1 MADKS
6 SFRAGRDNAAL
17 SENVELLTGQRG
29 DGLDRAITLR
39 ELNRLGLATLS
50 RIGGIYTS
58 KNGTVPGSA
67 TPGVV
72 DFPGKPANVL
82 VNGAFN
88 TILIQWDEPNYRGH
102 AYTEVWRAETDNLA
116 VAVMIGTSSARMYS
130 DPIGGDAHVYY
141 WVRFVNKNDTKGPF
155 NATAGTYGETAVD
168 IGQLL
173 DALSGQIAE
182 SQLAQTLLAKVDKIA
197 LIDRIGKFRVLSSGY
212 GGGTSSVTNSLNETI
227 VKTGARSWNL
237 VVISKI
243 NHSILFTG
251 TYDVFASSTNAQL
264 LADKLNSYADYSCV
278 AIIFTYDEPRTNLIA
293 NLKTALVRYGATQAT
308 LDGIVYRGAYV
319 LAGIPG
325 IGAGNGEE
333 YVKNIE
339 AGHIETVISLTNGY
353 LDGQSSASV
362 SVVVNEIAARID
374 ADSAMASNISTVSAV
389 ANAKNKTFLQTA
401 APTSGMVTGDLWYDT
416 DDNNKTYRYSG
427 SAWVLAA
434 DARIATNAAAITTE
448 QTARANGDS
457 ANASAIQTVQTN
469 LNGTNTTVSTLSSS
483 VSYMD
488 ANGSAA
494 YRAMWAVK
502 GSVGNITAGI
512 GLMVS
517 GGVSQ
522 VMVSASQ
529 FYVFDPNATAPNQA
543 LFSVV
548 NGAVVI
554 RKALIESATIETV
567 QAMTITADYVVSGIS
582 ITTPNIVGGTLSL
595 GSGDNSLFADGSLGI
610 GKGGPYGGWGWGW
623 HTIIYSD
630 GSLCT
635 DRLYASAGSF
645 TGTVNANAGTFNNV
659 TINENCDVKGTIYAN
674 KIVGDV
680 VAIKNYNITAQSAV
694 MTTTLLSGTIISS
707 TQNRILM
714 LSDIRINRFSTV
726 NKKLQVSIYVGGVQ
740 VWHGEA
746 NSSTDASYTANPP
759 PLSIASGANRTFSV
773 SVYTSDNSYLDIPAQ
788 DIQCTVVPASSG
800 TFA

>member
-72 DFPGKPANVL
+72 DFPGKPLNVL

-251 TYDVFASSTNAQL
+251 TYDVFTSSTNAQL

-469 LNGTNTTVSTLSSS
+469 LNGTNTTVSTLSNS

-517 GGVSQ
+517 GGTSK
-522 VMVSASQ
+522 VMISASQ
-529 FYVFDPNATAPNQA
+529 FFVFDPNGVAPTQA
-543 LFSVV
+543 LLAVS

-554 RKALIESATIETV
+554 RKALIEAATIETV
-567 QAMTITADYVVSGIS
+567 TAMSITADYVVSGIS
-582 ITTPNIVGGTLSL
+582 ITTPSIVGGSLSL
-595 GSGDNSLFADGSLGI
+595 GSGDNSLYCSGGALGI
-610 GKGGPYGGWGWGW
+610 GKGGSYSGWGYGW

-630 GSLCT
+630 GSLYT

-659 TINENCDVKGTIYAN
+659 TINENCNVKGTIYAN

-680 VAIKNYNITAQSAV
+680 VAAKLSNKNQTY
-694 MTTTLLSGTIISS
+694 
-707 TQNRILM
+707 
-714 LSDIRINRFSTV
+714 
-726 NKKLQVSIYVGGVQ
+726 
-740 VWHGEA
+740 
-746 NSSTDASYTANPP
+746 
-759 PLSIASGANRTFSV
+759 SIASSTKTRFLYVTVNISGGAAIYDATIYARLYVDGNVVDIGTV
-773 SVYTSDNSYLDIPAQ
+773 KIPAGQ
-788 DIQCTVVPASSG
+788 NDFGAIQLKG
-800 TFA
+800 TISANAGHTYKVGWDGGDSQCVALLLPETTGSIY